1 MNTNTIVLTTDAIN
15 KKCFDRAGA
24 ISLILFPFILI
35 IAFSMHFMGE
45 FGLKDFFNFQLSYT
59 QPPAERFM
67 ELFRS
72 GNLLDFA
79 LPHLFVYL
87 SLPLLIFSALYLGK
101 YLFNKMPKL
110 TITGI
115 TLTIIGTIYMGGIF
129 GSWLSFMAIGNVSLE
144 QVHGAIPALSAI
156 IESKSILSMTGI
168 LAGFSLIG
176 FLLISAGLFC
186 YEIIPRWQS
195 ALIFVGNLM
204 IIVFMDLDNLMLIG
218 SVLWLV
224 GAIPIVLD
232 TFQGEKK

>member
-1 MNTNTIVLTTDAIN
+1 MNANTIVLTADTIN
-15 KKCFDRAGA
+15 KKCFDRTGA
-24 ISLILFPFILI
+24 ISLILFPSILI

-79 LPHLFVYL
+79 LPHLLVYL
-87 SLPLLIFSALYLGK
+87 ALPLLIFSVFYLGK

-115 TLTIIGTIYMGGIF
+115 TLTTIGTIYMGGIF
-129 GSWLSFMAIGNVSLE
+129 GAWLSFMAIGNVNHE
-144 QVHGAIPALSAI
+144 QVPGAIPALAAI
-156 IESKSILSMTGI
+156 IQSKSILSMTGI

-186 YEIIPRWQS
+186 SKIIPRWQS
-195 ALIFVGNLM
+195 ALIFIGNLM

-218 SVLWLV
+218 SALWLV
-224 GAIPIVLD
+224 GAIPIVLNS
-232 TFQGEKK
+232 FQGKKQ